1 MGSTQDNAP
10 DSDQDDIRALLQQSS
25 SDKLGA
31 YDPDQSLRRVL
42 SHARQQTATRDIVS
56 FFMSWIWMLFA
67 GFGASM
73 YQAGQRR
80 HPTLKRPRR
89 PRQAPLAANKS
100 KPEQPGE
107 PLKKSPD

>member
-1 MGSTQDNAP
+1 MGSTDKDETESSRDPIQD
-10 DSDQDDIRALLQQSS
+10 LLQQSS
-25 SDKLGA
+25 ADSMGT

-73 YQAGQRR
+73 YQANQRR
-80 HPTLKRPRR
+80 HPRVQRSARSVSQK
-89 PRQAPLAANKS
+89 A
-100 KPEQPGE
+100 KPSSE
-107 PLKKSPD
+107 